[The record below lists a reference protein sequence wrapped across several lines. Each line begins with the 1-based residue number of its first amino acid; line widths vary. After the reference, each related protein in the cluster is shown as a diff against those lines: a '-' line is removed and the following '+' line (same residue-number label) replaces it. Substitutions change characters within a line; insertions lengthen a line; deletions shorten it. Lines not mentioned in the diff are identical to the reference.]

1 MGDGWRHR
9 HDTDG
14 LVRPIITRVSLFA
27 PHSFSNFKIYKTEI
41 TIFMKKVLII
51 ILVGLLKM
59 TPSVSAQ
66 TGDNNAPKIATTKK
80 LKVVFHLTSS
90 DTLVH
95 KAVVKQLNNFLVA
108 APNAKIEVVCH
119 NNGIEFL
126 TSAKTKHSVMIT
138 ELKSKGITFAA
149 CENTMRERKIKKE
162 EIVSEAFFVP
172 SGVVEVALKQSEKW
186 SYIKAGF

>member
-1 MGDGWRHR
+1 M
-9 HDTDG
+9 
-14 LVRPIITRVSLFA
+14 
-27 PHSFSNFKIYKTEI
+27 
-41 TIFMKKVLII
+41 
-51 ILVGLLKM
+51 
-59 TPSVSAQ
+59 
-66 TGDNNAPKIATTKK
+66 
-80 LKVVFHLTSS
+80 
-90 DTLVH
+90 H

-126 TSAKTKHSVMIT
+126 TSAKTKHSAMIT

-162 EIVSEAFFVP
+162 EIASEAFFVP